1 MQAPFIDRMSELI
14 EISDDNNQ
22 ARVTAVKRR

>member
-14 EISDDNNQ
+14 EISDDYQ
-22 ARVTAVKRR
+22 TELTVVKRG